1 MKSIVKKIFK
11 YLSIFIKSFT
21 HRKISYSYGG
31 VDSLILNIF
40 KNKKKGF
47 YVDIG
52 CGHPIKNNN
61 TYLLNKKGWKGIN
74 IDLDEGNIDLFNIY
88 RINDENI
95 ISAVTDEKKEVDLYF
110 YHSKSAINTISKK
123 TADYQKAQ
131 VSSVKKIKS
140 NTLNEILKNSK
151 FKNFQIDFLTI
162 DVEGSELSVLKN
174 FDFNEYKPK
183 VIVVEHLDLSLPALE
198 IKNLSINTVIGS
210 DIYKLI
216 VSKNYTLVNM
226 LHSDLV
232 FVNNKFRD

>member
-1 MKSIVKKIFK
+1 MINLKKIFK